1 MRERS
6 VSIDRLFF
14 GHEYWSSDNAIDEI
28 EVYCELLD
36 HLQDKIEALDTRGK
50 DEEVTLFNVQA
61 VLSSY
66 AIEIA
71 MKSLWALDHP
81 DESIPHTHNLADIFD
96 QLEDET
102 KKSLEGL
109 RLNRQVL
116 GRMPTP
122 FTSNRYSMEHVD
134 KETSVYKAPFLRD
147 VTQLLEDKLEENR
160 EALLQSADRLTFF
173 VKGPLTRAEQF
184 D

>member
-1 MRERS
+1 MKERS
-6 VSIDRLFF
+6 VSIGRLFF
-14 GHEYWSSDNAIDEI
+14 GHEYWSSGNAIDEI

-36 HLQDKIEALDTRGK
+36 HLQAKIDALETRGK
-50 DEEVTLFNVQA
+50 DEEVTLLNVQA

-81 DESIPHTHNLADIFD
+81 EGSIPHTHNLADIFD

-109 RLNRQVL
+109 RLDRQML

-134 KETSVYKAPFLRD
+134 KELSVYKAPFLRD
-147 VTQLLEDKLEENR
+147 VTQLLRDKLEENR
-160 EALLQSADRLTFF
+160 EALLQSADRLTFY
-173 VKGPLTRAEQF
+173 R
-184 D
+184 

>member
-1 MRERS
+1 MTMEITLNRFS
-6 VSIDRLFF
+6 Y
-14 GHEYWSSDNAIDEI
+14 GHNYWSSGNAIDEI

-36 HLQDKIEALDTRGK
+36 HLQEKIDALETRGK
-50 DEEVTLFNVQA
+50 GEEVTLLNVQA

-66 AIEIA
+66 AVEIA

-81 DESIPHTHNLADIFD
+81 DESIPHTHNLAAIFD

-109 RLNRQVL
+109 RLNLQML

-122 FTSNRYSMEHVD
+122 FTSNRYSMEHD
-134 KETSVYKAPFLRD
+134 EREITVYKAPFLRD
-147 VTQLLEDKLEENR
+147 VTQLLRDKIEENR
-160 EALLQSADRLTFF
+160 EELLSSSNTLTFY
-173 VKGPLTRAEQF
+173 
-184 D
+184 

>member
-1 MRERS
+1 MEERS
-6 VSIDRLFF
+6 VFVGRLFF
-14 GHEYWSSDNAIDEI
+14 GHEYWSSGNAIDEI
-28 EVYCELLD
+28 EIYCDLLD
-36 HLQDKIEALDTRGK
+36 HLEEKRDALETRGK
-50 DEEVTLFNVQA
+50 GEEVTLLNVQA

-109 RLNRQVL
+109 RLDLQML
-116 GRMPTP
+116 DRMPTP

-134 KETSVYKAPFLRD
+134 KEISVYKAPFLRE
-147 VTQLLEDKLEENR
+147 VTQLLRDKLEENR
-160 EALLQSADRLTFF
+160 EALLQSADRLTFY
-173 VKGPLTRAEQF
+173 G
-184 D
+184 